1 MKKLNKTI
9 LPISVILKEKLFEK
23 MIHSGLTKFLLTLL
37 LITSTFTLSASD
49 LGIVKK
55 GNKFFF
61 TLNGELWFPKI
72 HDFDVNGGGPFPTGD
87 LRSQVTD
94 LKSYGYNTLMIPF
107 IASWA
112 NNAKMGEIFTI
123 TQELGMMVIINYNCI
138 WEYNQWISTMPQSI
152 ALTYTGN
159 VDAILSKT
167 PNVRDDVFLTKLNSG
182 LKAIIQYGETKSNV
196 IAYQLVDSDFW
207 KACDD
212 AADTYRSNPAKSYL
226 PTTIFSYNAGNL
238 PVYKDWLINKGF
250 TPEELGFDSWDHLFM
265 PWNILNAKNI
275 NHWLSWKEFRVFG
288 LSVAAL
294 KVSFEYAK
302 TLTNKP
308 IGVGFDGGFGSVW
321 ADQENAIH
329 QGLSEIVD
337 FATIFLGWN
346 PPFED
351 SWRVKSASQYVPG
364 IPIIGFFDVTSGAY
378 VGMPNQPCYPISQ
391 VFTTIPWLSGYLVGS
406 GGKIGSGGISIS
418 ISDWRNLTTSLQTVM
433 KDSLWIYEP
442 AKPKVAVLISKP
454 DTYYE
459 GGDAWRNGDS
469 PNLDFSQK
477 GTGVIFNRAGIPFTE
492 IWHDQDISKYDVV
505 VAPTAQTMIYSDLY
519 TALQPSAV
527 NSFISNGGV
536 FIKGPYPMRNNI
548 KYLYANQPESS
559 NSANDFYLEGA
570 GWSEISSV
578 TDDIAGNIDVRYLE
592 TSGDAFLY
600 LPLSSTTNPYE
611 FSITYKDIVSDGF
624 KLQIESPTGWKDI
637 KMRKVNGYN
646 YWRTL
651 TTVINEEDLYS
662 ASNNS
667 KCKIKL
673 VNQSQTP
680 IPITCAQWAELSNVF
695 PQTDLYI
702 PQERIPAPTLSA
714 PLANLKAGD
723 RISDYLFLTTTA
735 GFFNKLQTEVV
746 KSKPG
751 DEIVATTVI
760 DGLKANTVVARPY
773 DLGWAIKM
781 GVNTPSFFYGTRAKD
796 WSYPGTQDEK
806 SCDFF
811 SELVTW
817 KKPNVKAFD
826 VLDPD
831 GNNINKKIE
840 CSLVF
845 KSTDTT
851 RFAVIAQNHT
861 GSVQI
866 FKVHLN
872 NDFLNLSDN
881 ITFNNSNISIN
892 NNIIEF
898 DQKSAGSWSACQR
911 YFHVE
916 DNVIY
921 EEGAGVGI
929 NELNTKPFFCFLSN
943 PSQNNTFILYLDYST
958 INLEIFNIS
967 GQKVFAENNCVN
979 GCSINLSV
987 LRSGIYI
994 AKFTGKFNASTQKL
1008 ILK

>member
-1 MKKLNKTI
+1 MKMLNKTI
-9 LPISVILKEKLFEK
+9 SPFSVIHKELLFGK
-23 MIHSGLTKFLLTLL
+23 KILPGLAKFLLTLIL
-37 LITSTFTLSASD
+37 VASAFTLSASD

-55 GNKFFF
+55 GNKYFF
-61 TLNGELWFPKI
+61 TLNNELWFPKI
-72 HDFDVNGGGPFPTGD
+72 HDFDVNGGGPFSIGD

-94 LKSYGYNTLMIPF
+94 LKSQGYNTLMIPF

-112 NNAKMGEIFTI
+112 KNTKMGEIFTI
-123 TQELGMMVIINYNCI
+123 TQELGMKVIINYNCI

-152 ALTYTGN
+152 ALTFTGN
-159 VDAILSKT
+159 IDARLSKT
-167 PNVRDDVFLTKLNSG
+167 PNVRDDVFLAKINTG
-182 LKAIIQYGETKSNV
+182 LKAIIQYGDTKSNV
-196 IAYQLVDSDFW
+196 IAYQLLDSDFW

-212 AADTYRSNPAKSYL
+212 AAETYGSNPTKSYI
-226 PTTIFSYNAGNL
+226 PTTIYAYNAGNL
-238 PVYKDWLINKGF
+238 PFYKDWLINKGF
-250 TPEELGFDSWDHLFM
+250 TPVELGFDSWDQLFM
-265 PWNILNAKNI
+265 PWNILNAKNT

-294 KVSFEYAK
+294 KISFEYAK

-308 IGVGFDGGFGSVW
+308 VGVGFDGGFGSVW

-329 QGLSEIVD
+329 QGLSQVVD

-364 IPIIGFFDVTSGAY
+364 IPIIGMFDVTSGAY
-378 VGMPNQPCYPISQ
+378 IGMNNQPCYPSSQ
-391 VFTTIPWLSGYLVGS
+391 VFTTIPWLSGYMVCS
-406 GGKIGSGGISIS
+406 GGKIGSGGISIT
-418 ISDWRNLTTSLQTVM
+418 ISDWNILTKSLQKVIR
-433 KDSLWIYEP
+433 DSLWIYEP
-442 AKPKVAVLISKP
+442 VKPKVAVLISKP

-469 PNLDFSQK
+469 PNMDFSQK

-505 VAPTAQTMIYSDLY
+505 VAPSAQTMIYSDRY
-519 TALQPSAV
+519 SALQPSAV

-548 KYLYANQPESS
+548 ECLYANQPESS

-570 GWSEISSV
+570 GWSEISPV
-578 TDDIAGNIDVRYLE
+578 TDDIAGAINVRYLNS
-592 TSGDAFLY
+592 SGDAFIY

-611 FSITYKDIVSDGF
+611 FSVTYRDIVSDGF

-662 ASNNS
+662 ASGNS

-680 IPITCAQWAELSNVF
+680 IPMTCAQWAQLSNTF
-695 PQTDLYI
+695 PQTDLFL
-702 PQERIPAPTLSA
+702 PQERIITPILSA
-714 PLANLKAGD
+714 PLSNLKTGEH
-723 RISDYLFLTTTA
+723 ISDYLYLSTTA

-746 KSKPG
+746 KSDPG
-751 DEIVATTVI
+751 DEIVATSVI
-760 DGLKANTVVARPY
+760 DGLKANIIVARPFG
-773 DLGWAIKM
+773 LGWAIKM

-826 VLDPD
+826 IIDSD
-831 GNNINKKIE
+831 GYNINKKLE
-840 CSLVF
+840 CTLAF
-845 KSTDTT
+845 KSTDSS
-851 RFAVIAQNHT
+851 RFAVIVQNQT
-861 GSVQI
+861 GNPQS

-872 NDFLNLSDN
+872 KDFLSLPDN
-881 ITFNNSNISIN
+881 IAFNNANISIIN
-892 NNIIEF
+892 NTIEF
-898 DQKSAGSWSACQR
+898 DQKSVDSWSASSR

-921 EEGAGVGI
+921 EEGPGVGI
-929 NELNTKPFFCFLSN
+929 NELNSKTFYCFLSN
-943 PSQNNTFILYLDYST
+943 SSQNSTFILFSDYST

-967 GQKVFAENNCVN
+967 GQKVYTGNNCTN

-987 LRSGIYI
+987 MQPGIYI
-994 AKFTGKFNASTQKL
+994 AKFASKFNSATQKL
-1008 ILK
+1008 IIQ